1 MVLLIGAETYSFLIL
16 YLGFVQ
22 TIAPLRR
29 PPVPLPEDHALW
41 PTVDVMVP
49 TYNEPLEVV
58 RYTVL
63 AAQEIDWP
71 QDKINVWLLDDGE
84 REEFRAFAEAAGVHY
99 IARPQ
104 HNHAKAGNINY
115 ALARTSGDLIAI
127 FDSDH
132 IPTRSFLQVTA
143 GWFLRDPKLGML
155 QTPHHFYSPDPFERN
170 LGHFRQVPNEGEL
183 FYGIIQDT
191 NDLWNATFFAGP
203 ARCCAGRPG

>member
-84 REEFRAFAEAAGVHY
+84 REGFARSPKLPESTTSRDRSTITPKPATSTTRWPVPRRLNRDLRFGPYSHPVVSSGHGWLVF
-99 IARPQ
+99 ARP
-104 HNHAKAGNINY
+104 
-115 ALARTSGDLIAI
+115 
-127 FDSDH
+127 
-132 IPTRSFLQVTA
+132 
-143 GWFLRDPKLGML
+143 
-155 QTPHHFYSPDPFERN
+155 
-170 LGHFRQVPNEGEL
+170 
-183 FYGIIQDT
+183 
-191 NDLWNATFFAGP
+191 
-203 ARCCAGRPG
+203 